1 VSNETTFPAGPFY
14 IQSKINLSNWALTT
28 DGTNLKLSPLVGGIE
43 HLWAATPDNRG
54 GASLKHIQTGKIL
67 TATTTRL
74 PSPFPPIE
82 IPTGLAVAPL
92 DPANGLQLFRAEDL
106 GDNWRGI
113 NLLAN
118 WELKINV
125 SNSDVHGKIAPYH
138 WDGGA
143 PNEEWRLI
151 AETSTVTTESVEYD
165 LKGATSNLNLPPMVS
180 DQSDQDNKTSSG
192 SLTGSINLTQST
204 TTSRS
209 ITNST
214 SDTTGRVYTQTFGAK
229 GGIDK
234 VFEISGSASFSES
247 SSKTI
252 AYSDTTVNSKTDSHS
267 IVVNINVPPG
277 KKYRYSILV
286 FNGQCSI
293 PYTAHMLFQSVVPG
307 AVPYRFVSTGVY
319 TGVNAIRSE
328 VSSSDIT
335 PGPAKA
341 ILVEQHPIPIQEPIL
356 VSAGE

>member
-1 VSNETTFPAGPFY
+1 MSNETAFPTGPFY
-14 IQSKINLSNWALTT
+14 IQSKINFSNWALTT
-28 DGTNLKLSPLVGGIE
+28 DGTNVKLTPLVGGIE
-43 HLWAATPDNRG
+43 HLWAAAPDSRG
-54 GASLKHIQTGKIL
+54 GAILKHIQTGKVL
-67 TATTTRL
+67 TVTTTKL
-74 PSPFPPIE
+74 PPPWNFDFP
-82 IPTGLAVAPL
+82 TDLSMAPL
-92 DPANGLQLFRAEDL
+92 DPANGLQLFRVEDL

-113 NLLAN
+113 NLLSN
-118 WELKINV
+118 WEMKINV
-125 SNSDVHGKIAPYH
+125 YNSDVHGKIAPYH

-165 LKGATSNLNLPPMVS
+165 LKGATTNLNLPPVVS

-192 SLTGSINLTQST
+192 ALTGSINLTQST

-234 VFEISGSASFSES
+234 VFEVSGSASFSES

-252 AYSDTTVNSKTDSHS
+252 AYSDTSTDSKTDSHS
-267 IVVNINVPPG
+267 IVVNINVPPA

-286 FNGQCSI
+286 FNGKCSI

-307 AVPYRFVSTGVY
+307 AVPYRFVSKGVY

-328 VSSSDIT
+328 VTSSDIT
-335 PGPAKA
+335 QGPAA
-341 ILVEQHPIPIQEPIL
+341 AALVERHPIPINL
-356 VSAGE
+356 SDK